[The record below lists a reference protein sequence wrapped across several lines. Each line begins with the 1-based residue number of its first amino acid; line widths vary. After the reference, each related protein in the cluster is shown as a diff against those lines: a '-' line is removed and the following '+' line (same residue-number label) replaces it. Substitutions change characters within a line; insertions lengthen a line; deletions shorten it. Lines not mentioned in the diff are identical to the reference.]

1 MKQNIYQGEWA
12 GCSDFKERREQLSK
26 AHQEF
31 QNSELKKMLDNGFR
45 LKEVRHKRPR
55 IKKTAEP
62 EFKIVMV
69 FGRPVKLTIQ
79 EYKDH
84 WTFDIQK

>member
-1 MKQNIYQGEWA
+1 MKQNNYRGEWA

-26 AHQEF
+26 AHEEF
-31 QNSELKKMLDNGFR
+31 QKMLDNGFQ
-45 LKEVRHKRPR
+45 LKEIKHRRPR

-62 EFKIVMV
+62 EYKIVMV
-69 FGRPVKLTIQ
+69 FGRPMKLTIQ

-84 WTFDIQK
+84 WNFTIEK